1 MKRQLRCLIVT
12 LCLVGLTSTTS
23 YAGCGGGCGGGIS
36 SFFATIDPAPVGCGS
51 RSPDLNCDCTDPG
64 MYYNDCIS
72 RSTYCEAFGNV
83 GAR

>member
-1 MKRQLRCLIVT
+1 MKRSLRCLIVI
-12 LCLVGLTSTTS
+12 LCLNSLFVTST
-23 YAGCGGGCGGGIS
+23 YACGGGCGGGIS

-51 RSPDLNCDCTDPG
+51 RNPDLNCDCTDPG

-72 RSTYCEAFGNV
+72 RSTYCEAFGNI